1 MPPKT
6 AMEGSK
12 RGIGIRIK
20 IKLRRV
26 VAVNNQDP
34 TNN

>member
-6 AMEGSK
+6 TMEGSK
-12 RGIGIRIK
+12 RGIGIRVK
-20 IKLRRV
+20 IKLRKF